1 MTMFFHS
8 SLFLI
13 QIFVFYMTFV
23 AHYALEFA
31 ILTSW
36 AVFLNFCL
44 KFPFRACILSFVNNL

>member
-1 MTMFFHS
+1 MFFHS